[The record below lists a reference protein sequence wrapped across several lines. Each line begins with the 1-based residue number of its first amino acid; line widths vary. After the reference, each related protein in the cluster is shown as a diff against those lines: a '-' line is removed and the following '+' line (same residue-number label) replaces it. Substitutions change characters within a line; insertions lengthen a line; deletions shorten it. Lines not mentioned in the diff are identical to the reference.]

1 VVFLELLSSLL
12 FSVKNCLDKGD
23 HHILAIE
30 IEMLADFLTGD
41 KTPLPEV
48 KSRLEALQHHNVG
61 GIFSVSEKRHKVEF

>member
-1 VVFLELLSSLL
+1 MVFLELLSSLL

-48 KSRLEALQHHNVG
+48 KSRLEARNTIMLEGYFLYQKKG
-61 GIFSVSEKRHKVEF
+61 MK